1 MRYGVVVCPKC
12 RNPKAVLLSF
22 KTSKCARCNKILII
36 EKLKIMYKTNSE
48 SEVRNVIGLI
58 NADND
63 GNYDDFKKMMCKQKF

>member
-22 KTSKCARCNKILII
+22 KTSKCARCNKILNID
-36 EKLKIMYKTNSE
+36 KLKIIYTTNSE
-48 SEVRNVIGLI
+48 KEVRNVIGLI

-63 GNYDDFKKMMCKQKF
+63 GNYYDFKKMISKQKF